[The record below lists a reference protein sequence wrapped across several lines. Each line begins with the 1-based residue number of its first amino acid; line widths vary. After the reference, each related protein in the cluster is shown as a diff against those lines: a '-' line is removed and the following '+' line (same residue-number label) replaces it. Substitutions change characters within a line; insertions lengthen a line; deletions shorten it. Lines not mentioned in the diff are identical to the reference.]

1 MIRIANKR
9 KKDFSRNAK
18 RTKYTYTK
26 MNKAPVKSTFKKPP
40 FYRSM
45 VGFPPKM
52 TYKLKYNEAIQ
63 LTPST
68 TALTNYQFRAN
79 SLYDPDYTS
88 TGHQPLYFDQIINIY
103 DHYVVIGSK
112 IKVTCNRNT
121 SSANAARVCI
131 YLNDDVS
138 IGPSSLVTASEQS
151 TGKVT
156 SVGVVDTVPLYL
168 SLGFSSKKIFGP
180 NPLANA
186 NLKGSATTNPSEEA
200 IFTILCQSTAA
211 SGSAIVEMFVEIE
224 YTAIF
229 FELKDMNTS

>member
-9 KKDFSRNAK
+9 KKDFSRNSK
-18 RTKYTYTK
+18 RTKYTYHKTK
-26 MNKAPVKSTFKKPP
+26 NVPVKSTFKRPP
-40 FYRSM
+40 FYRSI

-52 TYKLKYNEAIQ
+52 TYKLKYNDAIQ
-63 LTPST
+63 LNPST
-68 TALTNYQFRAN
+68 TSLVNYQFRAN

-112 IKVTCNRNT
+112 IKITANRNT
-121 SSANAARVCI
+121 SAANAARLCI
-131 YLNDDVS
+131 YLNDDTS
-138 IGPSSLVTASEQS
+138 ITPSSLVTASEQS

-156 SVGVVDTVPLYL
+156 SVGIVDTVPVTL

-186 NLKGSATTNPSEEA
+186 NLKGSATTNATEEA
-200 IFTILCQSTAA
+200 IYTILCQSTAS
-211 SGSAIVEMFVEIE
+211 SGTSIIDIFVEIE

-229 FELKDMNTS
+229 FELKDMSTS